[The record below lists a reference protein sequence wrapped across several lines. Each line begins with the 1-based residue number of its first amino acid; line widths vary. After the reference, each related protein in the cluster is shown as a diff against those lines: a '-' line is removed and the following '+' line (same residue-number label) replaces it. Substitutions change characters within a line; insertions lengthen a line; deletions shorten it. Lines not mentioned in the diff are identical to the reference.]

1 MFFREIDR
9 TLFPARPLIHV
20 CVCGAAAP
28 NSFFNKD
35 QRTYPTMFFGGGDP
49 FEHFAGM
56 HGGPGGPGGMR
67 GGPRKDVDTTAL
79 YDTLGVSLS
88 FRSAWSGGHGP
99 QTWHCTVGI
108 STGSRE
114 QKFDR
119 DRRRISGPIRE
130 NGNGTEGRGQASA
143 DLLAV
148 VPSFSLPARWSN
160 VLSRGGPRYAEK
172 NHSRSLSHR
181 RTEFLTA
188 PPFLSHPTNRSPK
201 TPTTRRSRRRTASW
215 P

>member
-1 MFFREIDR
+1 
-9 TLFPARPLIHV
+9 
-20 CVCGAAAP
+20 
-28 NSFFNKD
+28 
-35 QRTYPTMFFGGGDP
+35 MFFGGGDP

-56 HGGPGGPGGMR
+56 HGGPGGPGGTR

-148 VPSFSLPARWSN
+148 GGGGSWRFRTGSARFQ
-160 VLSRGGPRYAEK
+160 VFPYRRGGQTY
-172 NHSRSLSHR
+172 
-181 RTEFLTA
+181 FLVEG
-188 PPFLSHPTNRSPK
+188 RDM
-201 TPTTRRSRRRTASW
+201 RRRIIPAPYPTAGLNFS
-215 P
+215 PPPPSSPTLITDPQRRRRQGDQEGVPQAGREAPSRQGRR

>member
-9 TLFPARPLIHV
+9 TLFPARPLIHM
-20 CVCGAAAP
+20 CVRSAAAP

-56 HGGPGGPGGMR
+56 HGGPGGPGGTR

-148 VPSFSLPARWSN
+148 GGGDLGDSEREALGSKFFPTGAVVKRTFLWRAAICGEESFPLPI
-160 VLSRGGPRYAEK
+160 
-172 NHSRSLSHR
+172 
-181 RTEFLTA
+181 
-188 PPFLSHPTNRSPK
+188 PPQD
-201 TPTTRRSRRRTASW
+201 
-215 P
+215 

>member
-1 MFFREIDR
+1 
-9 TLFPARPLIHV
+9 
-20 CVCGAAAP
+20 
-28 NSFFNKD
+28 
-35 QRTYPTMFFGGGDP
+35 MFFGGGDP

-130 NGNGTEGRGQASA
+130 NGNGTERKGGGRHPPICWRSGGAGSWRFRTGIFA
-143 DLLAV
+143 AG
-148 VPSFSLPARWSN
+148 ARFR
-160 VLSRGGPRYAEK
+160 VFPYRRGGQTY
-172 NHSRSLSHR
+172 
-181 RTEFLTA
+181 FLVEG
-188 PPFLSHPTNRSPK
+188 RDM
-201 TPTTRRSRRRTASW
+201 RRRIIPAPYPTAGLNFS
-215 P
+215 PPPPSSPTLQTDPQRRRRKGDQEGVPQAGREAPSRQGRR

>member
-1 MFFREIDR
+1 M
-9 TLFPARPLIHV
+9 
-20 CVCGAAAP
+20 CVRSAAAP

-56 HGGPGGPGGMR
+56 HGGPGGPGGTR

-148 VPSFSLPARWSN
+148 GGGGILEIPNGKRSVPSFSLPARWSN
-160 VLSRGGPRYAEK
+160 VLSCGGPRYAEK

-181 RTEFLTA
+181 RTEFLTPPP
-188 PPFLSHPTNRSPK
+188 PPFLSHPNNRSPK